1 MAARTIGQWA
11 LLGAAIVSLGCSDD
25 NTPTGGDDGTT
36 PGVQGTISR
45 QKTGVGVPGLTVA
58 VVNGGEAVAAST
70 TGPNGEFAVPGVPDG
85 TYEVVP
91 VGLEL
96 AGLDPRFDVMEP
108 TRDTV
113 VVEGG
118 SSDPLVF
125 AVVGLVPA
133 RITGEVTC
141 GGVPETAATVRVA
154 GGAATDEEATP
165 DPLGRYAVLD
175 LLAGVYVVAAESSN
189 CTLVP
194 AYRIVTVRPGEFVR
208 VDFGG

>member
-1 MAARTIGQWA
+1 MAARTAGRWM
-11 LLGAAIVSLGCSDD
+11 LLAAAFLVSGCSDD
-25 NTPTGGDDGTT
+25 NNPTGGGDGSE
-36 PGVQGTISR
+36 PGIQGTISR

-58 VVNGGEAVAAST
+58 VVSGGEAVAAGT
-70 TGPNGEFAVPGVPDG
+70 TDPNGEFAIRGVPDG
-85 TYEVVP
+85 SYEVVP

-108 TRDTV
+108 AVDTV

-118 SSDPLVF
+118 ASEALVF

-133 RITGEVTC
+133 RITGDVTC
-141 GGVPETAATVRVA
+141 GGTPDTGATVRVA
-154 GGAATDEEATP
+154 GGVATDRESSP

-175 LLAGVYVVAAESSN
+175 LLAGVYVVVAESPN
-189 CTLVP
+189 CMLAP

-208 VDFGG
+208 VDFSG